1 MGGTVRLD
9 DAEARRLS
17 PLFAVGSPVPVDQV
31 VTWGLSDKYSW
42 LKALWRDRYGDTV
55 RQPRPLLYDEYMQK
69 KAAWTAVSNALRS
82 RRKR

>member
-1 MGGTVRLD
+1 MCSSDLLTKAL
-9 DAEARRLS
+9 
-17 PLFAVGSPVPVDQV
+17 AVPAVDQV

>member
-1 MGGTVRLD
+1 MP
-9 DAEARRLS
+9 A
-17 PLFAVGSPVPVDQV
+17 VDQV

-42 LKALWRDRYGDTV
+42 LKALWQERYGTTTT
-55 RQPRPLLYDEYMQK
+55 RQPRPLPFDEYMQK